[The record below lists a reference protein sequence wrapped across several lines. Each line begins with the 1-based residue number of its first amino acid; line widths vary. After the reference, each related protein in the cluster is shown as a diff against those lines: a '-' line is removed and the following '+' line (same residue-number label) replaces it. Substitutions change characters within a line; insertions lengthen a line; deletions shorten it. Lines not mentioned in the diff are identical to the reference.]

1 MRKHFHKTF
10 NEAANAAG
18 ITLEKMADKLVLE
31 KKPFESVEKYIS
43 KWIKSM
49 TENNRHHRDD
59 LDLATLV
66 IQHAGANA
74 IKILKTEHNYNH
86 EEMVALLCKKQH
98 DYGHNNITNF
108 GIVGVSIRVCDK
120 IARIENLKK
129 TGAPSN
135 ESLLDS
141 YIDIVGY
148 AMIATMLDEESFRL
162 KLAK

>member
-18 ITLEKMADKLVLE
+18 ITLEKKADKLVNE
-31 KKPFESVEKYIS
+31 KKPFDAVEKYVS

-49 TENNRHHRDD
+49 SESNRHHRDD
-59 LDLATLV
+59 ADLATLV
-66 IQHAGANA
+66 IQHAGSSA
-74 IKILKTEHNYNH
+74 IKILKADSKYNH

-98 DYGHNNITNF
+98 DYGHKNISNF
-108 GIVGVSIRVCDK
+108 GIVGVAIRVCDK
-120 IARIENLKK
+120 IARIENLNK

-141 YIDIVGY
+141 YLDIIGY
-148 AMIATMLDEESFRL
+148 AMIATMLHEDSFRL

>member
-18 ITLEKMADKLVLE
+18 ITLEKMADMMVPE

-43 KWIKSM
+43 RWIRSM
-49 TENNRHHRDD
+49 SENSRHHRDD
-59 LDLATLV
+59 VHLATMV

-74 IKILKTEHNYNH
+74 IKILKNDNKYDH

-108 GIVGVSIRVCDK
+108 GIVGVAIRVCDK
-120 IARIENLKK
+120 IARIENLNK

-148 AMIATMLDEESFRL
+148 AMIATMLHEESFRL